1 MKAALLTTNTS
12 AKREFTN
19 GLTVV
24 SRSKYCSFSRFAQT
38 LTILFAPDVFEGPW
52 KSGERDGAVCI
63 YRKTDGGV
71 EYSAYASGEA
81 SGDGIF
87 WEPDRK
93 KAFKLLNGEQ
103 KGQMSLAAAEKLA
116 KEKFNLPVPKK

>member
-1 MKAALLTTNTS
+1 MTYSSGNTY
-12 AKREFTN
+12 EGGFVN
-19 GLTVV
+19 N
-24 SRSKYCSFSRFAQT
+24 KYQCERG
-38 LTILFAPDVFEGPW
+38 IYRWVDGDVFEGPW
-52 KSGERDGAVCI
+52 KGGERDGAVCI

-71 EYSAYASGEA
+71 EYSAYVAGEA